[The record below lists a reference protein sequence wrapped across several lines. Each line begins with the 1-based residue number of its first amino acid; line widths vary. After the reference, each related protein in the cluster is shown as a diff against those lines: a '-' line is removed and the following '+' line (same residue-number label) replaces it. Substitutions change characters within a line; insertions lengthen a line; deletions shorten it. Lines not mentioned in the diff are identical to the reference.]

1 MSARASGSPPVRRN
15 SRTKPRG
22 GKEAAQVGEQLL
34 FVKLRQGGALGA
46 ELFAVGALA
55 GAARGDAEA
64 HAAQEG
70 PVPRHTGGG
79 EAVRRAANAQSEAAH
94 NGGAQAAEA
103 TARPA
108 LAGAVGPGR
117 LRRGQH
123 AHAPC
128 PGVVEGVVA
137 IARRVPRLQRGKHVA
152 DAALHHA
159 RAVRRAGGVVPAGVD
174 GDDAL
179 AADDGERVLVLIA
192 QLVLEA
198 LQRLHAAAVKV
209 DLAPLGE
216 VAQKHAGVEHHADGH
231 AEDLAHA
238 LGGGRVCGHRAQQ
251 RISHVH
257 GEKVGDVLQDDDCRS
272 PDRRSCPPRAARP
285 RP

>member
-1 MSARASGSPPVRRN
+1 M
-15 SRTKPRG
+15 
-22 GKEAAQVGEQLL
+22 
-34 FVKLRQGGALGA
+34 
-46 ELFAVGALA
+46 
-55 GAARGDAEA
+55 
-64 HAAQEG
+64 
-70 PVPRHTGGG
+70 
-79 EAVRRAANAQSEAAH
+79 
-94 NGGAQAAEA
+94 
-103 TARPA
+103 
-108 LAGAVGPGR
+108 
-117 LRRGQH
+117 
-123 AHAPC
+123 
-128 PGVVEGVVA
+128 
-137 IARRVPRLQRGKHVA
+137 A
-152 DAALHHA
+152 DAALQHA
-159 RAVRRAGGVVPAGVD
+159 HAVRRAGGVVPAGVD

-257 GEKVGDVLQDDDCRS
+257 GEKVGDVLQDDDVAVQIDDLVLLGQHVRGHEAVIGLLRVPLYFAHGAVQVLADLARLYAHVFAREGGQRLHRIPRKPLVEDVDDILVLRGGVFQHRGDGDAAVGHVLVVGGEEDGNAHAIHPFVDRS
-272 PDRRSCPPRAARP
+272 SREGASVR
-285 RP
+285 